1 MLINNLT
8 TKQQPQQWPPHKS
21 EEDLA
26 EDFAKFF
33 LDKITKIRE
42 ALRDKPVYVPTS
54 NNPPKLQ
61 GFTPLKDEDVHKVV
75 MSLKT
80 KSSELDPIPT
90 TTFKKL
96 LPAILPLITKIVNL
110 SLSEGQ
116 FIRSWKMA
124 IVQPLLKKVGLQLI
138 MSNFRLVSNLSFVSK
153 IVERCMLLQLSEYCD
168 NYNLQPD
175 YQSAYREHY
184 SCKTAILKLSNDIL
198 WAMEKQHVTCLVA
211 LDLSAAFDTVDH
223 PTLLSVLNH
232 KFGIEDK
239 ALQWF
244 DQYLRPSSFKVT
256 INGSYSSEKDL
267 SVSVPQG
274 SCAGANIFNLYCS
287 PLHEV
292 IPTDLQL
299 SGFANDHSVRK
310 PFNASKREEE
320 LTTLTSMETCML
332 NIKNWMDEMRLKM
345 NPTKTE
351 FTYFGFAKQ
360 LSKCTIHNLNVAGD
374 LIQRTDLIHYLG
386 AWLDAGLTFKHH
398 ITKKCQIAMMN
409 FMHIRSIRHLPDI
422 NTTASLCLSL
432 CISHIDYCNSLLYGI
447 PQVSLQKLQ
456 RVQNMCARLVL
467 RRQKMDSTTSCL
479 RDMHWLPVKQR
490 IHYKILTL
498 TYKSCHGIGPKYLQE
513 LIVKHQTRCQ
523 GLRSAQH
530 QDLLVIPCT
539 KLKTF
544 GDRSFTVAAPLLW
557 NTLPSNIRACKNQ
570 LTFKKLLKTHLFN
583 QAFN

>member
-1 MLINNLT
+1 MGLYQHVGFPTHRSGNILDLILSDIQQTVSVMTTTPGPYLSDHRVVIATLNSKRLKPMFSYQEVHKLKDITQEQLIDEFKPENVPLSSKLEELVLEFNNELTHTLNELAPLKKQKINLRPKNPWYDMEVKAHKRLMRKMEKKWLKHKLESCWVAYEKCRNSYYGKLNFKKKAMLRHKFAECSKDSKKIHKLVNNLT

-26 EDFAKFF
+26 EDFAQFF

-42 ALRDKPVYVPTS
+42 ALRDKPGYVPTS
-54 NNPPKLQ
+54 NDPPKLQ
-61 GFTPLKDEDVHKVV
+61 RFAPLKEEDICKVV
-75 MSLKT
+75 MSLRT
-80 KSSELDPIPT
+80 KSCELDPIPT

-124 IVQPLLKKVGLQLI
+124 IVQPLLKKVGLRLI
-138 MSNFRLVSNLSFVSK
+138 MSNFRPVSNLSFISK
-153 IVERCMLLQLSEYCD
+153 IIERCMLLQLSDHCD
-168 NYNLQPD
+168 NHNLQPD

-184 SCKTAILKLSNDIL
+184 SCKTAVLKLSNDIL

-211 LDLSAAFDTVDH
+211 LDLSVAFDTVDH
-223 PTLLSVLNH
+223 PTLLSVLKH

-244 DQYLRPSSFKVT
+244 NQYLRPRSFKVT
-256 INGSYSSEKDL
+256 INGNYSSDKDL

-299 SGFANDHSVRK
+299 SGFADDHSVRK

-320 LTTLTSMETCML
+320 SNTLTSMETCML

-351 FTYFGFAKQ
+351 FIYFGFAKQ
-360 LSKCTIHNLNVAGD
+360 LSKCTIHNLNIASD
-374 LIQRTDLIHYLG
+374 LIQRTDLISWG
-386 AWLDAGLTFKHH
+386 VVRCW
-398 ITKKCQIAMMN
+398 
-409 FMHIRSIRHLPDI
+409 
-422 NTTASLCLSL
+422 
-432 CISHIDYCNSLLYGI
+432 
-447 PQVSLQKLQ
+447 
-456 RVQNMCARLVL
+456 
-467 RRQKMDSTTSCL
+467 
-479 RDMHWLPVKQR
+479 
-490 IHYKILTL
+490 
-498 TYKSCHGIGPKYLQE
+498 TY
-513 LIVKHQTRCQ
+513 
-523 GLRSAQH
+523 
-530 QDLLVIPCT
+530 
-539 KLKTF
+539 F
-544 GDRSFTVAAPLLW
+544 
-557 NTLPSNIRACKNQ
+557 
-570 LTFKKLLKTHLFN
+570 
-583 QAFN
+583 